1 MRSKSSKFLFV
12 VLLFTAILQE
22 VDALALTKET
32 LDPKSKHILVISS
45 YNDGYTWSD
54 DIIDHIGS
62 HLMTN
67 HNHFDVSVEHI
78 SSEYNPDFTV
88 WVYRYNI
95 ILSAYKSHPPD
106 ILVLIG
112 DEAWFAHRYSMK
124 REEFKKTQVIVVAAK
139 NLSFSMEQLSKVDSL
154 EFADLQP
161 TVELFDD
168 LNATGALRKLNIEG
182 VFDVAGDMV
191 KPLKNIYILT
201 DFRIQGYYSKL
212 LAKDIIKKRGHPNG
226 IFISSNDINTDSL
239 LHMVPSFR
247 DSSAIFISSWFTTG
261 FGFRYS
267 VNYTYSQISKSSKLP
282 VFGIVGQ
289 AVEDGF
295 FTGGFFMPEDFWGE
309 QAVKLI
315 DQVDQIG
322 SARLIEPVIYL
333 DSVFHLNWKNAR
345 ERSIK
350 RSSILKQSVIYS
362 RPLDFL
368 RKYKEEIII
377 IGTIFIILLI
387 SAILVFRSY
396 LQVRAS
402 KSRLMDSEDNL
413 FKALRKSQESDRLK
427 SAFLANMS
435 HEIRTPL
442 NSILGFSEL
451 LSETTDEDERRQ
463 YIKIISSS
471 SDLLLRLIDDILD
484 LSKIEAGTYEFVFE
498 RVDLCELIEELRQI
512 FQHKEREDLKIIV
525 DCKYSQLEIFA
536 DRKRLFQV
544 LTNLVNNA
552 MKFTAKGYVRVS
564 CHIEEFEDERIVV
577 IEVEDTGMGI
587 PPDKV
592 ASIFDRFV
600 KLNDLSEGTGLGL
613 TISNTIIKKHKGT
626 IQVESRYGYGSK
638 FTIRLPV

>member
-484 LSKIEAGTYEFVFE
+484 LSKIEAGTYEGAPH
-498 RVDLCELIEELRQI
+498 D
-512 FQHKEREDLKIIV
+512 
-525 DCKYSQLEIFA
+525 
-536 DRKRLFQV
+536 
-544 LTNLVNNA
+544 
-552 MKFTAKGYVRVS
+552 
-564 CHIEEFEDERIVV
+564 
-577 IEVEDTGMGI
+577 
-587 PPDKV
+587 P
-592 ASIFDRFV
+592 
-600 KLNDLSEGTGLGL
+600 GT
-613 TISNTIIKKHKGT
+613 
-626 IQVESRYGYGSK
+626 
-638 FTIRLPV
+638 FF

>member
-22 VDALALTKET
+22 VDALARTKET

>member
-95 ILSAYKSHPPD
+95 ILSAYKSQPPD

-168 LNATGALRKLNIEG
+168 LNATGALRELNIEG

-387 SAILVFRSY
+387 SAVLVFRSY
-396 LQVRAS
+396 LQLRAS

>member
-95 ILSAYKSHPPD
+95 ILSAYKSQPPD

-168 LNATGALRKLNIEG
+168 LNATGALRELNIEG

-396 LQVRAS
+396 LQLRAS

>member
-396 LQVRAS
+396 LQLRAS

>member
-22 VDALALTKET
+22 VDALARTKET

-124 REEFKKTQVIVVAAK
+124 REEFKNSQVIVVAAK

-168 LNATGALRKLNIEG
+168 LNATGALRELNIEG

-201 DFRIQGYYSKL
+201 DLRIQGYYSKL

-239 LHMVPSFR
+239 LQIVPNFR
-247 DSSAIFISSWFTTG
+247 DSSAIFISSWLTTG

-315 DQVDQIG
+315 DQVDQSG